1 MYNDSKQ
8 FNFTLMSIKQF
19 LYLSRKVSR
28 RLQRFLSQSCCL
40 PLIVNHCQNCQ
51 TPGKSTCGL
60 DRHWKPFISRSNTN
74 EHYLKSWIIYV
85 YLFWQKLETNFESVW
100 YQRTCTPLSKIFLV
114 NNLRCAYCTT
124 YYTVIAKAETFT
136 EDLR

>member
-1 MYNDSKQ
+1 MPKHQISK
-8 FNFTLMSIKQF
+8 FVPEGSVATVELRNLFS
-19 LYLSRKVSR
+19 SHRAAV
-28 RLQRFLSQSCCL
+28 C

-51 TPGKSTCGL
+51 TPGKSACGL